1 MKHRRDNQE
10 RKIQRYRQYGHKK
23 QNKDIKQTQH
33 RKQQKDEQ
41 HRPHQKYTMS
51 NPRKVLSVTEE
62 RIYKNG
68 KDPFSCEK
76 RLLPQQCNRVSG
88 NSISYIQSNVR
99 NGFYHNNVTL
109 CLVTLLAIYS
119 QTFPCGHLY

>member
-1 MKHRRDNQE
+1 MKHRKDNQE

-62 RIYKNG
+62 RIYENG

-76 RLLPQQCNRVSG
+76 
-88 NSISYIQSNVR
+88 I
-99 NGFYHNNVTL
+99 
-109 CLVTLLAIYS
+109 
-119 QTFPCGHLY
+119 

>member
-76 RLLPQQCNRVSG
+76 RLLPQQCNLVSG
-88 NSISYIQSNVR
+88 NIINYIQSNFPMR
-99 NGFYHNNVTL
+99 SP
-109 CLVTLLAIYS
+109 LLS
-119 QTFPCGHLY
+119 SHLYKMFTFFLYCHRKFKI

>member
-10 RKIQRYRQYGHKK
+10 RKFQRYRQYGHKK
-23 QNKDIKQTQH
+23 QNKDINQTQH

-76 RLLPQQCNRVSG
+76 RLLPQQCNLVSG
-88 NSISYIQSNVR
+88 NIINYIQSNFPMR
-99 NGFYHNNVTL
+99 SP
-109 CLVTLLAIYS
+109 LLS
-119 QTFPCGHLY
+119 SHLYKMFTLFLYCHRKFKI

>member
-10 RKIQRYRQYGHKK
+10 RKFQRYRQYGHKK

-76 RLLPQQCNRVSG
+76 RLLPQQCNLVSG
-88 NSISYIQSNVR
+88 NIINYIQSSFPMR
-99 NGFYHNNVTL
+99 SP
-109 CLVTLLAIYS
+109 LLS
-119 QTFPCGHLY
+119 SHLYKMFTLFLYCHRKFKI